1 MVNVES
7 INFPVIYFNKFSFYI
22 VDNIDKLTTTTK
34 AGLKNKL
41 YDDLIIVDCSG
52 KCFKVKDAEKMFGI
66 GFLWGYNV
74 FFNQKIKIKLNF
86 SEDVTN
92 FSLQELKKVLLKILQ
107 KDKYFWESGG
117 NLKQM
122 EAIVENAESITI
134 LIKSLSEVIN
144 FEY

>member
-1 MVNVES
+1 MLRRCL
-7 INFPVIYFNKFSFYI
+7 
-22 VDNIDKLTTTTK
+22 D
-34 AGLKNKL
+34 
-41 YDDLIIVDCSG
+41 
-52 KCFKVKDAEKMFGI
+52 
-66 GFLWGYNV
+66 
-74 FFNQKIKIKLNF
+74 QKIKIKLNF